1 MRTTTRAALIAVL
14 FASVTGAAHAQATS
28 SAAAPA
34 VKIGYVNTAVLM
46 DAAPGKR
53 AADSVY
59 QKEAE
64 AFAAQQKKWGD
75 SLQTLSTKF
84 QKLAATATEAQKQ
97 AQVKT
102 FTDLQAEFDQKNQA
116 GIQRMQNRQNELVAP
131 LMEVVKKAID
141 DIRTED
147 GYAMIF
153 SGDANSPI
161 VSADKN
167 LDLTDRVVS
176 RLKTIAAKAPTPGSM
191 APAAVTKKPPTT

>member
-1 MRTTTRAALIAVL
+1 MYRTIRAAFIAPTLISIAGSAFAQGTTT
-14 FASVTGAAHAQATS
+14 
-28 SAAAPA
+28 SAPPA
-34 VKIGYVNTAVLM
+34 IKVGYVNTAALM

-59 QKEAE
+59 QKEAA
-64 AFAAQQKKWGD
+64 AFALQQKAWGD
-75 SLQTLSTKF
+75 SLQKVAGQITKALPTL
-84 QKLAATATEAQKQ
+84 TEAQKTAKQ
-97 AQVKT
+97 KS
-102 FTDLQAEFDQKNQA
+102 FEDLQAEFDQKNQA

-131 LMEVVKKAID
+131 LMEIVKKAID
-141 DIRTED
+141 DIRVED

-153 SGDANSPI
+153 AGDANSPI

-191 APAAVTKKPPTT
+191 APAALTKKPPTQ